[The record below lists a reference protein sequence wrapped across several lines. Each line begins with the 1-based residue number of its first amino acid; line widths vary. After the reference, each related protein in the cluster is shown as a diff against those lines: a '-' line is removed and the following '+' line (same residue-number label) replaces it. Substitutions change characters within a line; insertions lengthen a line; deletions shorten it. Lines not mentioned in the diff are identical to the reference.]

1 MQVNKVVSREEWI
14 EARKEHLVRE
24 KQFTRLCDELSAE
37 QRELPWMKID
47 KDYVFDGPDGKES
60 LADLFDGRS
69 QLLIQHFMLGPDWEE
84 GCPSCSFW
92 VDGYDGFVVHLAH
105 RDVTMVSVSHAPLA
119 NIDAYKKRMG
129 WTFKWVSSLE
139 SDFNRD
145 FNVSFTPD
153 EMEKGEMYYNY
164 RVTQFPADEAPGAS
178 FFYKDDDGD
187 IFHTYSCYGR
197 GLDILNGAYNYLDLV
212 PKGRDEGDLPYTMAW
227 LRRHDQY
234 ED

>member
-37 QRELPWMKID
+37 RRELPWVKID

-92 VDGYDGFVVHLAH
+92 ADGCDGFVVHLAH

-212 PKGRDEGDLPYTMAW
+212 PKGRDVGDLPYTMAC